1 MRGSAASGAGGR
13 RGLCSQSNGRPPT
26 RPMWKRSALGAFGE
40 RAARLHLLPFHL
52 ALQKQAETGRGTQVS
67 HEEEEEKEEEQEG
80 RPEWGPHPPAFL
92 GSWWGC
98 GLYLRPGC
106 GADGI
111 VDNSAWQ
118 LGDEPRWLG
127 WELPEVPWFV
137 SSGSRPPEG

>member
-1 MRGSAASGAGGR
+1 
-13 RGLCSQSNGRPPT
+13 
-26 RPMWKRSALGAFGE
+26 MWKRSSLGAFGE

-67 HEEEEEKEEEQEG
+67 HEEEEQEG
-80 RPEWGPHPPAFL
+80 WPEWGPRLPALL

-98 GLYLRPGC
+98 GPYLWTGC
-106 GADGI
+106 GADDI
-111 VDNSAWQ
+111 AVNPARQ